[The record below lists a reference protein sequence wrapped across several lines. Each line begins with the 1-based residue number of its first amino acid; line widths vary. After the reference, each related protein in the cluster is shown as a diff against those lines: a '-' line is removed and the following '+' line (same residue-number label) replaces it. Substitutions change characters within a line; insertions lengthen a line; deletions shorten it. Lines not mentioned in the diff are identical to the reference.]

1 MKFGLGV
8 EKVKKLDPVVKNETI
23 YIASVSLI
31 LSLFLQSVFLIIG
44 KWDYTVLLGNIY
56 GVAVTVANFLLM
68 GITVQNAVE
77 KDPEDAKKQ
86 IKASQSL
93 RLLLLFV
100 LASIGYIIPVFNILS
115 VIIPYLF
122 PRIAISLRP
131 IFKKD

>member
-1 MKFGLGV
+1 M
-8 EKVKKLDPVVKNETI
+8 EKLDPVVKKETL
-23 YIASVSLI
+23 YIATVSAI
-31 LSLFLQSVFLIIG
+31 LSLLLQSVFLIIG

-56 GVAVTVANFLLM
+56 GWLVTVGNFLLL
-68 GITVQNAVE
+68 GVTVQRAVE

-100 LASIGYIIPVFNILS
+100 CAIIGYIIPVFNIIS

-122 PRIAISLRP
+122 PRFAISLRP
-131 IFKKD
+131 LFKKD